1 MTSVSR
7 FVIAALCLA
16 LVFIA
21 PATESAWAQSAYS
34 DAKLESFVKAAIQVE
49 NLMREYKPRVEGAES
64 PQRADN
70 LRAEAKARMEAVIEQ
85 TPGITLDE
93 YGRILVAADTDQALH
108 DRIDTIYR
116 ATKGQ

>member
-1 MTSVSR
+1 MASVPR
-7 FVIAALCLA
+7 FVAAALCLA
-16 LVFIA
+16 LVFTV
-21 PATESAWAQSAYS
+21 PATDSAWAQSDYS

-49 NLMREYKPRVEGAES
+49 NLMREYKPRVDRAES
-64 PQRADN
+64 PQRADS
-70 LRAEAKARMEAVIEQ
+70 LRAEAKAKMEATIEQ

-116 ATKGQ
+116 ATKAR